1 MRFLKK
7 MTIFGIYLL
16 VGVAWLSFLMFFR
29 KKRNK
34 RNILRIGNNIALPLF
49 LTTVFWWLSMYL
61 FFSNK
66 ILKKKQSSKSDK
78 FRHEFDYK

>member
-1 MRFLKK
+1 

-16 VGVAWLSFLMFFR
+16 VGVAWLAFLIFFR
-29 KKRNK
+29 KK
-34 RNILRIGNNIALPLF
+34 RNILRIGSNIALPLF
-49 LTTVFWWLSMYL
+49 LTTIFWWLSMYL

>member
-1 MRFLKK
+1 MN
-7 MTIFGIYLL
+7 IFGIYLL
-16 VGVAWLSFLMFFR
+16 VGVAWLAFLIFFR
-29 KKRNK
+29 KKRN
-34 RNILRIGNNIALPLF
+34 ILRIRSNIALPLF

>member
-1 MRFLKK
+1 

-16 VGVAWLSFLMFFR
+16 VGVAWLAFLIFFR
-29 KKRNK
+29 KKRN
-34 RNILRIGNNIALPLF
+34 ILRIRSNIALPLF